1 MVLYELANQIW
12 KEMKKPT
19 SDNALVSVAGL
30 AGHVA
35 FDKFMTGI
43 HLKCDG
49 GIGFESPD
57 FVAVAG

>member
-49 GIGFESPD
+49 GIGFELSLIHI
-57 FVAVAG
+57 